1 MRPIVCATRGGEASR
16 RTQQKA
22 IELAKEQ
29 GAPLIFLYV
38 ANYTFAGSLSDI
50 LQEALLDELL
60 RLGRALLGIAQ
71 ARAEAQGLHAQ
82 ATVRC
87 CDSVPQTIEGYLK
100 EVNASTLVIGA
111 SQTRTDSQVFEPQ
124 EVEEFAQ
131 AIGQASGVEVVLV
144 R

>member
-1 MRPIVCATRGGEASR
+1 MRPIVCATRGGEVSR

-22 IELAKEQ
+22 IKLAKEQ
-29 GAPLIFLYV
+29 SAPLIFLYV
-38 ANYTFAGSLSDI
+38 ADYTFAGPLSDA

-82 ATVRC
+82 AAVRC
-87 CDSVPQTIEGYLK
+87 CENVPEAIERYL
-100 EVNASTLVIGA
+100 EQVNASTLVIGA
-111 SQTRTDSQVFEPQ
+111 SRVETSSQVFEPQ
-124 EVEEFAQ
+124 EVEEFAH